1 MVEDTRLV
9 YSVHEVAKKL
19 RTSPNYVYDLINK
32 DNFLIINEGNDLS
45 DINNVKKLANFK
57 EGESWWQELQY
68 KKEAMFINISSK

>member
-32 DNFLIINEGNDLS
+32 GYLPAIKLGSLRIIKSSLDNFLIINEGNDLS

-57 EGESWWQELQY
+57 EGES
-68 KKEAMFINISSK
+68 